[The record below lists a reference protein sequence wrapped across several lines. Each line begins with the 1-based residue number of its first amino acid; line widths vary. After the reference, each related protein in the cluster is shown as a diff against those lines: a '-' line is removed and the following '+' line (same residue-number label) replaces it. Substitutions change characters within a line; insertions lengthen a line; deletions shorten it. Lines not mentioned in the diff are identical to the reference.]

1 VEPDLGFAYMDG
13 VAINDTGFACDV
25 GVGGGWERCWGY
37 GNKTGEVFCLTSA
50 PMEQLSLI
58 A

>member
-1 VEPDLGFAYMDG
+1 MELISEGTDWIIANKEWLLFG
-13 VAINDTGFACDV
+13 VD
-25 GVGGGWERCWGY
+25 
-37 GNKTGEVFCLTSA
+37 CLTSA